1 MTKGPTGRYPNSRTY
16 SRQDNLLP
24 SAWVSHATYA
34 SNTTDGEWLRSSNN
48 WTLSAN
54 NEPVLVMLG
63 KEGEAARDWLISQS
77 NSGVRVYALVG
88 PEDGGLAADSD
99 IQNMP
104 NLLIR
109 RVPEVP
115 ASAIITKGGGV
126 IWIGGGLSTRLD
138 VAQSASL
145 RHGFLRLFWHDATD
159 ESWAVSGQLN
169 WRKAL
174 GRPFDVPALP
184 ATGTIRLESHASQIT
199 GNSRSDILHL
209 QSGAPPEVPPR
220 RLWFRAGPDHHERLS
235 RLSEAGAEII
245 WNETGLPDI
254 RIGDD
259 SSEVLLPGKKARLRI
274 ILNNEQRAE
283 MSSILDAR
291 ASWRFHTTL
300 RIGNPEF
307 ASSKFWLPGEAIP
320 SDLIE
325 LQIIDVPDV
334 VAPTVRETLSIEP
347 ASLPEPR
354 PLALSV
360 KYQWVTVPP
369 SSPAGLVEDPL
380 NDAWKNTD
388 ITWSGKIAA
397 AKEIL
402 AASEANK
409 SRIRGRFS
417 RLISSM
423 LGFDRTHS
431 SLMVIITE
439 IEPLVPS
446 KAGPAESRKLF
457 DKLKE
462 IEDGV
467 QKLQGDLDGAEQKAE
482 EDEERE
488 RQQSAWKS
496 KYDSAVAEIPKK
508 QAELKNFETRKA
520 SLNEQQKLATE
531 ELTSADETTKKDLDA
546 KSKKVS
552 DELRRAEN
560 DVTRLKDELESLVM
574 TSKSSFVYVKPAVNA
589 PKVSKSGVRFSPSL
603 AAATP
608 VRIPDEALPRV
619 GRLGLFKKQRYLI
632 IDQWSCLDEGEAEAT
647 RLSAKLVCQ

>member
-1 MTKGPTGRYPNSRTY
+1 MTNGPTGRYPNSRTY
-16 SRQDNLLP
+16 PRQDNLLP

-34 SNTTDGEWLRSSNN
+34 SKTSDGEWLRSSNN
-48 WTLSAN
+48 WNLSSN

-63 KEGEAARDWLISQS
+63 KDGMAAAEWLMSQT
-77 NSGVRVYALVG
+77 NTEVRIYALVG
-88 PEDGGLAADSD
+88 PDGGGLTVDSG
-99 IQNMP
+99 IQEMR
-104 NLLIR
+104 NLLVR
-109 RVPEVP
+109 RIPEVP
-115 ASAIITKGGGV
+115 ASAIITMGGGV
-126 IWIGGGLSTRLD
+126 IWIGGGLSVRLD
-138 VAQSASL
+138 HTQSASL
-145 RHGFLRLFWHDATD
+145 RHCFLRLFWHDATD
-159 ESWAVSGQLN
+159 EAWSFSGQMT

-184 ATGTIRLESHASQIT
+184 ATGAIRLESHSAQLVVK
-199 GNSRSDILHL
+199 SRYDILHL
-209 QSGAPPEVPPR
+209 QSGVPPEVPPR
-220 RLWFRAGPDHHERLS
+220 RLWFHAGPDHHERLS
-235 RLSEAGAEII
+235 SLTEAGAEIV
-245 WNETGLPDI
+245 WTESDLPDI
-254 RIGDD
+254 KLGDD
-259 SSEVLLPGKKARLRI
+259 SGEVLLPGKSARLRMT
-274 ILNNEQRAE
+274 LCNEQRAE
-283 MSSILDAR
+283 LSAVLSAN
-291 ASWRFHTTL
+291 ATWRFHTSI
-300 RIGNPEF
+300 RIGSPDLS
-307 ASSKFWLPGEAIP
+307 SSKFWLPGEAGP

-334 VAPTVRETLSIEP
+334 IASTVRETLTIAP
-347 ASLPEPR
+347 ASLPDPK

-360 KYQWVTVPP
+360 KYQWVAVPP
-369 SSPAGLVEDPL
+369 SPPTGIADDPL
-380 NDAWKNTD
+380 NDSWKNTD
-388 ITWSGKIAA
+388 VTWSGRIAA
-397 AKEIL
+397 AKDIM
-402 AASEANK
+402 AATES
-409 SRIRGRFS
+409 SRSRMRGRFS

-431 SLMVIITE
+431 NLMAYISE
-439 IEPLVPS
+439 LEPLVPS
-446 KAGPAESRKLF
+446 KAGPDEARKLF
-457 DKLKE
+457 DRLKV
-462 IEDGV
+462 IEDGA
-467 QKLQGDLDGAEQKAE
+467 QKLQVDQDGAEEKAE
-482 EDEERE
+482 DDEERE
-488 RQQSAWKS
+488 LQQSAWKN

-560 DVTRLKDELESLVM
+560 DVTRLKDELEALVM

-589 PKVSKSGVRFSPSL
+589 PKASKSGVRFSPSL